1 MSENTL
7 KSYVIDI
14 FESITD
20 YECVELTD
28 EEFEDIAIELVHCSF
43 LNESDVEKL
52 INLTLQSKGYEYNEE
67 DCIWELPEKETEV
80 EEVHKSDLRLLI
92 ESMYDTPK
100 LEYLKRKID
109 KRLAEIKKEL
119 VDFISDETGDNIE
132 DFKNDPRFIVNNFHH
147 RLTIKPKI
155 RRDCVEV
162 VLTISHTVISFD
174 KLITDESQIGEE
186 FDRWVIRQ
194 TLDYM
199 TKELI

>member
-20 YECVELTD
+20 YECAELTD
-28 EEFEDIAIELVHCSF
+28 EEIEDIVSELFDCSF
-43 LNESDVEKL
+43 LDESNVETL
-52 INLTLQSKGYEYNEE
+52 INLTLRSKGYEYNEE

-92 ESMYDTPK
+92 ESMYDTDK
-100 LEYLKRKID
+100 LKSLKRKID
-109 KRLAEIKKEL
+109 KRLAEIKAEI
-119 VDFISDETGDNIE
+119 VDFISDEIGYNIE
-132 DFKNDPRFIVNNFHH
+132 DFKNDPRFIVHNFHH
-147 RLTIKPKI
+147 KLTIEPKI

-162 VLTISHTVISFD
+162 VLTVSHTKISFN
-174 KLITDESQIGEE
+174 KLITDESQIDEE

>member
-20 YECVELTD
+20 YECAELTD

-92 ESMYDTPK
+92 ESMYDTDK
-100 LEYLKRKID
+100 LESLKRKIE
-109 KRLAEIKKEL
+109 KRLAEIKAEI
-119 VDFISDETGDNIE
+119 VDFILDEIDYNIE
-132 DFKNDPRFIVNNFHH
+132 DLKNDSRFIVHNFHH
-147 RLTIKPKI
+147 RLTIEPKI

-162 VLTISHTVISFD
+162 VLTISHTKISFD
-174 KLITDESQIGEE
+174 KLITDESQIDEE